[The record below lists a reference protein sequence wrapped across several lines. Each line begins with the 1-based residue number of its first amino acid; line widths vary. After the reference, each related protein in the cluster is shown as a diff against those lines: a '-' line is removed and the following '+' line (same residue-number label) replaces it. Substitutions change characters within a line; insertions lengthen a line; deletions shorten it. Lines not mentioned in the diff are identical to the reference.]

1 MHGEIKRRRE
11 KRNRERGVGGGGERD
26 GEKGTECDIGVH
38 FSSTASHPVRETVED
53 LKKKKK
59 KTQIRPTA
67 TARRGM
73 FLGRLNLDPMCCTIN
88 PD

>member
-59 KTQIRPTA
+59 KKLRFAPQQRQ
-67 TARRGM
+67 GEECSW
-73 FLGRLNLDPMCCTIN
+73 GD
-88 PD
+88 

>member
-1 MHGEIKRRRE
+1 MAW
-11 KRNRERGVGGGGERD
+11 GGGGERD

-59 KTQIRPTA
+59 KNSDSPHSNGKERNVLGETKFRPNV
-67 TARRGM
+67 
-73 FLGRLNLDPMCCTIN
+73 LYHQSRLS
-88 PD
+88 